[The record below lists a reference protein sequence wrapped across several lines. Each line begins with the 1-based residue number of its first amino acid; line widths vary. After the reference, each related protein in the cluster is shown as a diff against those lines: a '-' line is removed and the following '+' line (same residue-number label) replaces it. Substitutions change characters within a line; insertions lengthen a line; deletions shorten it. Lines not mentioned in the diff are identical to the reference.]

1 MALDESNE
9 NDEAYEI
16 EGFSYIVNKDL
27 LEKATPIKVDFSNYG
42 FRLDCAIDFGAGGCG
57 GCGSTGTDDS
67 SSDGHATEGSC
78 CGS

>member
-1 MALDESNE
+1 MALDESNDK
-9 NDEAYEI
+9 DEAFDV

-57 GCGSTGTDDS
+57 GCGSSDDS
-67 SSDGHATEGSC
+67 SADGCESEGSC

>member
-1 MALDESNE
+1 MALDESND
-9 NDEAYEI
+9 NDKVFDV

-42 FRLDCAIDFGAGGCG
+42 FRLDCAINFGAGGCG
-57 GCGSTGTDDS
+57 GCGSSGDS
-67 SSDGHATEGSC
+67 AEDGCATEGSC

>member
-1 MALDESNE
+1 MALDESND
-9 NDEAYEI
+9 NDKVFDV

-42 FRLDCAIDFGAGGCG
+42 FRLDCAIDFGSG
-57 GCGSTGTDDS
+57 GCGSSGDS
-67 SSDGHATEGSC
+67 SADGCETEGSC

>member
-9 NDEAYEI
+9 NDEVFDV
-16 EGFSYIVNKDL
+16 EGFSYIVNKNL

-42 FRLDCAIDFGAGGCG
+42 FRLDCSIDFGPGCG
-57 GCGSTGTDDS
+57 GCGSGESAAADGCS
-67 SSDGHATEGSC
+67 SEGSC

>member
-9 NDEAYEI
+9 NDEVYEV
-16 EGFSYIVNKDL
+16 EGFSYIVNKNL

-42 FRLDCAIDFGAGGCG
+42 FRLDCAIDFGSGGCG
-57 GCGSTGTDDS
+57 GCGSAS
-67 SSDGHATEGSC
+67 ESSDDGCASEGSC

>member
-1 MALDESNE
+1 MALDESNDK
-9 NDEAYEI
+9 DEVFDV

-57 GCGSTGTDDS
+57 GCGSGS
-67 SSDGHATEGSC
+67 EEASSDGCSSEGSC